1 MEDFTF
7 PGYPGEPLPRSPG
20 DHVPECPGAKVL
32 VPESQKLFRN
42 PGDKRSGI
50 PEDKISYSEF
60 RRQESR
66 RTVFRNPGGS
76 KLRSVPES
84 GIPESVPESRKSL
97 IFDLF
102 VGCYRRA
109 GGMKISTVVSTLFRG
124 LPRLSEVIYN
134 SYCSGILEQ
143 FMLLR
148 DSGALEKS
156 LLLSRA
162 VS

>member
-1 MEDFTF
+1 M
-7 PGYPGEPLPRSPG
+7 
-20 DHVPECPGAKVL
+20 L

-60 RRQESR
+60 RRPGIPEDS
-66 RTVFRNPGGS
+66 VPECPGGS

-84 GIPESVPESRKSL
+84 GIPESVPESRNPGNSGISEKL
-97 IFDLF
+97 DFDLF

-124 LPRLSEVIYN
+124 LPRLSEVVHIAP
-134 SYCSGILEQ
+134 G
-143 FMLLR
+143 
-148 DSGALEKS
+148 
-156 LLLSRA
+156 
-162 VS
+162 